1 MLCNNCGNQIP
12 DNSTTCPNCG
22 TPTNAGGTQ
31 VPFGTPAAK
40 VPFLQQADESIN
52 FIALIVAVLGLICV
66 IPAKVVVK
74 VSLFGVS
81 QTESASIVS
90 KYGIF
95 MLVLFGVT
103 AVCLFLKKSKS
114 AIVPAAIN
122 AIFCVAKM
130 IQELSEGAKQIKEL
144 GLDSSMASVNLNIF
158 YWLVVILSVVEIVA
172 ILVLPK
178 VMGKK

>member
-1 MLCNNCGNQIP
+1 M
-12 DNSTTCPNCG
+12 
-22 TPTNAGGTQ
+22 
-31 VPFGTPAAK
+31 
-40 VPFLQQADESIN
+40 
-52 FIALIVAVLGLICV
+52 
-66 IPAKVVVK
+66 K